1 MRRSSRSTGRASS
14 ESVGSSHAPPVV
26 LTAPALRGRVACVDL
41 ETTGGMA
48 AHHRV
53 IEVGIVLLEDG
64 VVVEEWSSLVNP
76 GVRVPPS
83 IEAFTGITN
92 DMVGDAPSFDELRG
106 EVRRRLDG
114 RLFVAHNARFDYGFV
129 RSEFRRVG
137 EKFAAPVL
145 CTVRLSRALFREHAR
160 HNLDALIE
168 RHGLQC
174 DARHRALGDA
184 AVLPHLLAAFEDA
197 VGAQRLDEAAA
208 ATLAETRLPPHL
220 PPGLDEDLP
229 EGPGVYLF
237 RGEGGALLYV
247 GKSRNLRSRV
257 IGHFAGEHRDRKE
270 SKLARQVREVE
281 WIETGGELGALLLE
295 SRLVKELAPAANRRL
310 RPAAALY
317 CIRLEGGDGGL
328 TACIEPIAGSQPEG
342 ATDRYGPFRTRRDAE
357 RALEGKAREAGLCLK
372 LLGFESGP
380 GSCFAYQLG
389 RCRGGC
395 VGREPRALHDV
406 RMRMALTSLQIRPW
420 PFPGPVG
427 IRERDATGEGT
438 VLHVVDRWRHLGTA
452 ADERAV
458 ATLLAGGASV
468 PFDADAYR
476 ILARCLE
483 RTSPRDLV
491 MLDGVRA

>member
-1 MRRSSRSTGRASS
+1 VSPRPDPS
-14 ESVGSSHAPPVV
+14 PVA
-26 LTAPALRGRVACVDL
+26 LAAPALRGPVACVDL

-48 AHHRV
+48 VHHRI

-92 DMVGDAPSFDELRG
+92 EMVADAPSFEELHG

-129 RSEFRRVG
+129 RNEFRRAG
-137 EKFAAPVL
+137 GKFAAPVL

-168 RHGLQC
+168 RYGLACGQ
-174 DARHRALGDA
+174 RHRALGDA
-184 AVLPHLLAAFEDA
+184 AVLPPLLAAFEDA
-197 VGAQRLDEAAA
+197 AGSERVHEAATA
-208 ATLAETRLPPHL
+208 ALAESRLPPHL

-237 RGEGGALLYV
+237 RGDGGALLYV

-257 IGHFAGEHRDRKE
+257 LGHFAGEHRDSKE
-270 SKLARQVREVE
+270 SKLARQVRDVE

-295 SRLVKELAPAANRRL
+295 SRLVKELAPATNRRL
-310 RPAAALY
+310 RPATELQ
-317 CIRLEGGDGGL
+317 CIRLEDGREGL
-328 TACIEPIAGSQPEG
+328 EVRIEPLLAPGPQDDAELH
-342 ATDRYGPFRTRRDAE
+342 GPFRTERDAR

-372 LLGFESGP
+372 VIGLERGA
-380 GSCFAYQLG
+380 GSCFAFQLG
-389 RCRGGC
+389 RCRGAC

-406 RMRMALTSLQIRPW
+406 RLRMALASLRLRPW
-420 PFPGPVG
+420 PFPGAVG
-427 IRERDATGEGT
+427 IRERAPTGEGT
-438 VLHVVDRWRHLGTA
+438 VLHVLDRWRHLGTA
-452 ADERAV
+452 ADEREV
-458 ATLLAGGASV
+458 AALLARSGEA

-476 ILARCLE
+476 ILVRCLE
-483 RTSPRDLV
+483 RAAPRDVVAL
-491 MLDGVRA
+491 GSTRA